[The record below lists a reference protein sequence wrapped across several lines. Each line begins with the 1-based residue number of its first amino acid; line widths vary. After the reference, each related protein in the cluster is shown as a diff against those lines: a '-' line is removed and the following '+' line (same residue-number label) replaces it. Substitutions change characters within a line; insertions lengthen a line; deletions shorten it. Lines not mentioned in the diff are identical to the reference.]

1 MITVVEELVVTH
13 GSNGEMIMV
22 MVKEEVVTAKIIR

>member
-1 MITVVEELVVTH
+1 MIVVEELVVPH

-22 MVKEEVVTAKIIR
+22 MVKEEVMTIIR